1 LAGARV
7 DPRAEP
13 SDAPE
18 PAAGSRPGLLSG
30 IRVLDLSPLYAGAM
44 AAALLADLGAEV
56 IAVEHPVAG
65 SPMRTMLPQKD
76 GESIW
81 WKVMGRGKRAITID
95 LSTDGGQDLAR
106 RLASGADLLFENFR
120 PGTLERWNLGPAD
133 LEQVCERLVMVR
145 ISGYGQTGPLKDRPG
160 YGTVAEAMSGF
171 AHLNGEPDQPP
182 VFPSVSLADGI
193 AATFGAF
200 GALSALVGRQ
210 RAGATGVQVVDVAL
224 FETLFRLIPL
234 QIPTYDQLGIA
245 LKRPGNFLGS
255 HGVLRNL
262 YETADG
268 VYFIVSAI
276 GPEPIRRVLVGA
288 GADELANG
296 VRDAVKAGGKEFE
309 AFLDRANEH
318 VKAWAAAELWETVSV
333 RLNESGAVS
342 QRVYDAAAI
351 VEDEHFQARGDL
363 VSVPDPSLGSVMMP
377 GIVPKFPGYEH
388 TVTHAGPPHGQ
399 HSDEV
404 LREVLGLDDD
414 AIARLRE
421 ASVI

>member
-1 LAGARV
+1 LAGPRV
-7 DPRAEP
+7 DP
-13 SDAPE
+13 
-18 PAAGSRPGLLSG
+18 AAGPATTPQLVQATREGLLSG
-30 IRVLDLSPLYAGAM
+30 VKVLDLSPLYAGAM

-56 IAVEHPVAG
+56 IAVEHPVSG
-65 SPMRTMLPQKD
+65 SPMRTMLPKKD

-95 LSTDGGQDLAR
+95 LSTQSGQELAK
-106 RLASGADLLFENFR
+106 RLASEADVLFENFR
-120 PGTLERWNLGPAD
+120 PGTLERWNLGPGD
-133 LEQVCERLVMVR
+133 LEKVCERLVMVR
-145 ISGYGQTGPLKDRPG
+145 ISGYGQTGPLRNRPG

-193 AATFGAF
+193 AATFGAL
-200 GALSALVGRQ
+200 GAVSALLSRLQ
-210 RAGATGVQVVDVAL
+210 APTRGVQVVDVAL

-276 GPEPIRRVLVGA
+276 GPEPIRRILVGA
-288 GADELANG
+288 GTEELADEVRGAVG
-296 VRDAVKAGGKEFE
+296 VGGSEFE
-309 AFLDRANEH
+309 AFLDRANEY
-318 VKAWAAAELWETVSV
+318 VKGWAATESWETVSA
-333 RLNESGAVS
+333 RLHEAGAVF

-351 VEDEHFQARGDL
+351 VQDEHFQARGDL
-363 VSVPDPSLGSVMMP
+363 VSVPDSSSGTVMMP
-377 GIVPKFPGYEH
+377 GVVPKFPGFDH
-388 TVTHAGPPHGQ
+388 QVTHAGPRHGE
-399 HSDEV
+399 HTDEV
-404 LREVLGLDDD
+404 FREVLGLDED

-421 ASVI
+421 EGVI